1 MTLRRIVNLL
11 VFITLPLA
19 GLVTYLSFEL
29 SREIAEVDKAQQ
41 KRFESYM
48 LAEELLRSS
57 DELTRFA
64 RTYVATGDERYKRHF
79 QHVLDIRNG
88 VIAMPDDY
96 GGVYWDLVLAG
107 KLSEP
112 ESVYQKDSL
121 GSLDERLLQVGIT
134 LEEFSLLKDAQHRS
148 DELVRMEDK
157 AMNELMLKDN
167 RSEAIALLHSNEY
180 HLAKASIMQ
189 PIGQFLVLLDNRT
202 NKELEILYQ
211 KSHRTLFLLIA
222 SSTLTLA
229 LFLFLGWILR
239 FKLAVRVNNLVSVVE
254 LMSDGNLKLRSE
266 DKGSDELGILSNAIN
281 DMAGRLD
288 QAIQEAQVRTNE
300 AQEQANELDIQRAH
314 SEKLLNNILPVLIAD
329 RLKKGESNIAETF
342 PEVSVLFADIVGF
355 TELSMEISPR
365 QLVNLL
371 NDVFGRFDELT
382 MEHQLEKI
390 KTIGDCYMV
399 VGGVPHPSST
409 HCQQIANFALDALN
423 ALESY
428 NLRTGRKLKM
438 RVGIH
443 TGTVVAGIVGKQKY
457 SYDLWGDV
465 VNTASRMENASL
477 PGKIHVTE
485 AVRIRLS
492 DDFNFESRGPIELK
506 GKGILE
512 TFFLTGKKHTS

>member
-11 VFITLPLA
+11 VFITLPLV

-29 SREIAEVDKAQQ
+29 SREIGDVDKAQQ
-41 KRFESYM
+41 KRFESYK

-79 QHVLDIRNG
+79 QQVLDIRNG
-88 VIAMPDDY
+88 VIAMPDNY

-112 ESVYQKDSL
+112 ESVFRQDSL
-121 GSLDERLLQVGIT
+121 GSLDKRMLEVGIT
-134 LEEFSLLKDAQHRS
+134 IEEFSLLKDAQHRS

-157 AMNELMLKDN
+157 AMNELMLKED
-167 RSEAIALLHSNEY
+167 RSEAIALLHSTEY
-180 HLAKASIMQ
+180 HLAKARIMQ

-202 NKELEILYQ
+202 FKEIETLYN
-211 KSHRTLFLLIA
+211 KSHKTLFLLIA

-239 FKLAVRVNNLVSVVE
+239 YKLAVRVNNLVEVVQV
-254 LMSDGNLKLRSE
+254 MSQGNLKLRSE

-281 DMAGRLD
+281 DMAGKLD
-288 QAIQEAQVRTNE
+288 QAIHEAEIRTEE

-399 VGGVPHPSST
+399 VGGVPNPSST
-409 HCQQIANFALDALN
+409 HCQQVANFAIDALN

-428 NLRTGRKLKM
+428 NLRTGRKLQM
-438 RVGIH
+438 RVGMH

-506 GKGILE
+506 GKGTLE
-512 TFFLTGKKHTS
+512 TFFLAGKKHAS